1 MDFNYEQRYFNTL
14 TIKSHAPPRATKL
27 VPSCLGLVDFNRQCY
42 RRTSHRLASALSKK
56 RHLAAKKTAQRLMA
70 SHQKPADA
78 IELVRQAALCY
89 FPREEIAQLTGKE
102 WYEFLD
108 SQLNQPVFIANYELW
123 QQALYSKHPIQETH
137 TLLQDC
143 SLWIDQAL
151 PPKRKRRS
159 ARG

>member
-1 MDFNYEQRYFNTL
+1 MGKDTSTL
-14 TIKSHAPPRATKL
+14 LPLNPMHLPEPPNWFPLAWGWWAL
-27 VPSCLGLVDFNRQCY
+27 IASVIVGLLIVWLLLY
-42 RRTSHRLASALSKK
+42 RKK

>member
-1 MDFNYEQRYFNTL
+1 MSKDTSTL
-14 TIKSHAPPRATKL
+14 LPLNPMHLPEPPSWFPLAWGWWTL
-27 VPSCLGLVDFNRQCY
+27 IASVIVGLLIVWLLLY
-42 RRTSHRLASALSKK
+42 RKK

-137 TLLQDC
+137 ILLQDC

>member
-1 MDFNYEQRYFNTL
+1 MSKDTSTL
-14 TIKSHAPPRATKL
+14 LPLNPMHLPEPPSWFPLAWGWWALITS
-27 VPSCLGLVDFNRQCY
+27 VIVGLLIVWLLLY
-42 RRTSHRLASALSKK
+42 RKK

-108 SQLNQPVFIANYELW
+108 SQLNQPVFITNYELW

>member
-1 MDFNYEQRYFNTL
+1 MSKDTSTL
-14 TIKSHAPPRATKL
+14 LPLNPMHLPEPPSWFPLAWGWWAL
-27 VPSCLGLVDFNRQCY
+27 IASLIIGLLIVWFLLY
-42 RRTSHRLASALSKK
+42 RKK

-70 SHQKPADA
+70 NHQKPADA

-108 SQLNQPVFIANYELW
+108 SQLSKPVFAANYELW

>member
-1 MDFNYEQRYFNTL
+1 MSKDTSTL
-14 TIKSHAPPRATKL
+14 LPLNPMHLPEPPSWFPLAWGWWAL
-27 VPSCLGLVDFNRQCY
+27 IASIIVGLLIVWLLLY
-42 RRTSHRLASALSKK
+42 RKK

>member
-1 MDFNYEQRYFNTL
+1 MHLPEPPSWLPLAWGWWTL
-14 TIKSHAPPRATKL
+14 IAS
-27 VPSCLGLVDFNRQCY
+27 VIVGLLIVWLLLY
-42 RRTSHRLASALSKK
+42 RKK

>member
-1 MDFNYEQRYFNTL
+1 MSKDTSTL
-14 TIKSHAPPRATKL
+14 LPLNPMHLPEPPSWFPLAWGWWTL
-27 VPSCLGLVDFNRQCY
+27 IASVIVGLLIVWLLLY
-42 RRTSHRLASALSKK
+42 RKK

>member
-1 MDFNYEQRYFNTL
+1 MSKDTSTL
-14 TIKSHAPPRATKL
+14 LPLNPMHLPEPPSWLPLAWGWWTL
-27 VPSCLGLVDFNRQCY
+27 IASVIVGLLIVWLLLY
-42 RRTSHRLASALSKK
+42 RKK

>member
-1 MDFNYEQRYFNTL
+1 MSKDTSTL
-14 TIKSHAPPRATKL
+14 LPLNPMHLPEPPNWFPLAWGWWAL
-27 VPSCLGLVDFNRQCY
+27 IASVIVGLLIVWLLLY
-42 RRTSHRLASALSKK
+42 RKK

>member
-1 MDFNYEQRYFNTL
+1 MSKDTSTL
-14 TIKSHAPPRATKL
+14 LPLNPMHLPEPPSWFPLAWGWWTL
-27 VPSCLGLVDFNRQCY
+27 IASVIVGLLIVWLLLY
-42 RRTSHRLASALSKK
+42 RKK

-89 FPREEIAQLTGKE
+89 FPREEIALLTGKE

>member
-1 MDFNYEQRYFNTL
+1 MSKDTSTL
-14 TIKSHAPPRATKL
+14 LPLNPMHLPEPPSWFPLAWGWWALITS
-27 VPSCLGLVDFNRQCY
+27 VIVGLLIVWLLLY
-42 RRTSHRLASALSKK
+42 RKK

-89 FPREEIAQLTGKE
+89 FPREEIAQLPGTE

-108 SQLNQPVFIANYELW
+108 SQLNQPVFITNYELW